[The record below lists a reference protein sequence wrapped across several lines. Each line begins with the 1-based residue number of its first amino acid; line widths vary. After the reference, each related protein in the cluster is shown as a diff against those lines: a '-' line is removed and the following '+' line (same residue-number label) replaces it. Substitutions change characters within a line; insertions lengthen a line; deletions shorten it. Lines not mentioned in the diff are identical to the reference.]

1 MTQLFA
7 TQYLQQLFNQNP
19 MAQDPYQALTRLL
32 SSSNVIPQDAFQGM
46 YGVMQGMPLVRSP
59 EGVLHPWTEMP
70 TEQLTQNLANNVF
83 SGILQPGGGYPLP
96 SGMMGGAAG
105 ANMNFMD
112 WAGQNPAYLSGPE
125 LLQNQVRMAQ
135 QFGLPGQGAL
145 QDTLSGM
152 LGHGYGNQLMA
163 WQQALQSGGVG
174 NQMMDLANRVQ
185 GGDFGPGAAPTATTP
200 GFAMPNQV
208 GSPGIQQPL
217 ENVLSQN
224 LMQGNLNPEF
234 IQAQREMVLEP
245 AQENLMGQLNQLGG
259 GVGGLS
265 SGLPAEMQRRLERD
279 FMNQMTTLGFQ
290 GQQNALDQ
298 SRMLGGQQFGQGM
311 SNEQLMQQAMQQ
323 QAGMQQQTGLAN
335 LGLAGQYGLFGAGQG
350 LQAAQLAGSLM
361 QGAGG
366 LDLGRT
372 GQLGDIAQ
380 GMYGGG
386 LSGYGAAASNLMNQW
401 GTTQQLQSQPEMS
414 LESILQGRRAQDIGA
429 LSPYLQ
435 QQNQL
440 LNLVTG
446 NLDRSMQWS
455 GFQEATRQN
464 QMNMAWNAFLTEAQE
479 RFQRET
485 VLRQGVF
492 AREAAEAGGG
502 SSMGSTLPSLAAFA
516 LGSILLP
523 GIGGAPGVGGGFNP
537 LGFLGGLF

>member
-19 MAQDPYQALTRLL
+19 MAQDPYQALTGLF
-32 SSSNVIPQDAFQGM
+32 SSSNVIPQDAFQGI
-46 YGVMQGMPLVRSP
+46 YGVMQGMPMVRSP

-83 SGILQPGGGYPLP
+83 GSILQPGGGYPLP
-96 SGMMGGAAG
+96 SGMMGGAGG
-105 ANMNFMD
+105 ANMSYLD
-112 WAGQNPAYLSGPE
+112 WLGQNPASLSGPE
-125 LLQNQVRMAQ
+125 FLQQQLRTAQ
-135 QFGLPGQGAL
+135 QFGLPGQGSLDYSISPLL
-145 QDTLSGM
+145 QG
-152 LGHGYGNQLMA
+152 G
-163 WQQALQSGGVG
+163 QQAQQQAWMQALMSGGAG
-174 NQMMDLANRVQ
+174 NQMMGLANQVRA
-185 GGDFGPGAAPTATTP
+185 GDFGPGAAPTATTP
-200 GFAMPNQV
+200 GFALPNQV
-208 GSPGIQQPL
+208 GTPGIQQPL
-217 ENVLSQN
+217 ENVLTQN

-245 AQENLMGQLNQLGG
+245 AQEQLMGQLNQMGG
-259 GVGGLS
+259 GVGGMS

-311 SNEQLMQQAMQQ
+311 SNQQLMQQALQQ
-323 QAGMQQQTGLAN
+323 QAAMQQQTGLAN

-350 LQAAQLAGSLM
+350 LQAAQLAGNLM

-366 LDLGRT
+366 LDIGRT
-372 GQLGDIAQ
+372 GQLANIAQ

-386 LSGYGAAASNLMNQW
+386 LAGYGSAAQNLMNQW
-401 GTTQQLQSQPEMS
+401 GTTQQLQSQPEMN

-435 QQNQL
+435 QQDQL

-446 NLDRSMQWS
+446 NLDRSTQWA
-455 GFQEATRQN
+455 GFQEAIRQN

-485 VLRQGVF
+485 ILRQGVF

-502 SSMGSTLPSLAAFA
+502 SAMGSTLPSLAAYA
-516 LGSILLP
+516 IGSILFP
-523 GIGGAPGVGGGFNP
+523 GSG
-537 LGFLGGLF
+537 GFLGGIFK